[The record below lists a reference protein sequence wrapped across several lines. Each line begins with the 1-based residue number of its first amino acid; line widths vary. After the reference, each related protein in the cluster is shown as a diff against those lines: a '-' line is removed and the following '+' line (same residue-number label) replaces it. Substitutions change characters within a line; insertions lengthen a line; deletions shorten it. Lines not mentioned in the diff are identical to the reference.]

1 MESLATKTPL
11 VATPVGMIQDY
22 INNLSFISK
31 NFNAEELANLCL
43 DVYSLSDEDLQ
54 SYKRKSYKMS
64 SNFTYKNN
72 VILWKNCYII
82 KFLLMFTKNN
92 LQKLQISVIGLGY
105 VGLPL
110 AVSLSKYFL
119 TKGFD
124 IDKSKIDNLN
134 KNIDI
139 NKQFTKLE
147 LRKKK
152 FSFLQIFTILKI
164 QIYL

>member
-1 MESLATKTPL
+1 
-11 VATPVGMIQDY
+11 
-22 INNLSFISK
+22 
-31 NFNAEELANLCL
+31 
-43 DVYSLSDEDLQ
+43 
-54 SYKRKSYKMS
+54 
-64 SNFTYKNN
+64 
-72 VILWKNCYII
+72 
-82 KFLLMFTKNN
+82 MFTKIN

-139 NKQFTKLE
+139 NKQFSISE

-152 FSFLQIFTILKI
+152 NFLFYEHIRF
-164 QIYL
+164 